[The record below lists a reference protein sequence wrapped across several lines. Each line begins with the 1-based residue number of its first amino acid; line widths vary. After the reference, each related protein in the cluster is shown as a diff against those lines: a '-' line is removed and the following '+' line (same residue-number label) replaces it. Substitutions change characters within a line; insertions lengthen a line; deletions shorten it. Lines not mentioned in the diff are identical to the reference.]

1 MQEYLA
7 SGRSVTKVSAFFF
20 ATLSMIA
27 LLSPLGAT
35 HDEAFHVRNIW
46 CGHGEREEY
55 CTERFRDEEGG
66 LVVRTNIEIQN
77 CQASSSVPLLCPTSR
92 VGESVSR
99 ANDGLYPPVFYYILS
114 WFVVPSVSVSTVLV
128 RLASALIISLVFG
141 SLLWLLPHRHR
152 VVLLLVA
159 LTAFSPTGY
168 FLFASMN
175 PSSWTS
181 FGVGVGWIALHAAL
195 VDSNTSRTR
204 KVALMSVSI
213 VAWTMAIGSRFD
225 GISFVAFS
233 AILTVVHAI
242 SLRKQ
247 WDTKKILGTVVLT
260 TSVGWVI
267 LEKFSQFSPTKY
279 LKLLYTYSDGQ
290 RDNVSFFSENLLQG
304 LPNTLRALGTVP
316 SKSPIHL
323 PDVVF
328 VVGILLLGFFILQTY
343 RRRERAQLIGA
354 LATVMIISLVMM
366 AQIAQEDGRD
376 SGGLE
381 PRYTYPLLLV
391 LVGWWYLV
399 SSVDALKQLERYL
412 RPASVVATAVF
423 SLSVFTIAER
433 FVDRQT
439 YGLRYLPESPDQWW
453 WSWMPAGPNVVVA
466 LASVFLWNFFSQLRK
481 VVGDSL
487 QESRQE

>member
-1 MQEYLA
+1 
-7 SGRSVTKVSAFFF
+7 
-20 ATLSMIA
+20 MIA

-46 CGHGEREEY
+46 CGHGEREDY
-55 CTERFRDEEGG
+55 CAERFRDEEGG

-114 WFVVPSVSVSTVLV
+114 WFVFPYVSVSTVLV
-128 RLASALIISLVFG
+128 RLASALIVSLVFG
-141 SLLWLLPHRHR
+141 GLFWLLPHRHR

-195 VDSNTSRTR
+195 VERNTSRMR
-204 KVALMSVSI
+204 KAALMSVSI

-225 GISFVAFS
+225 GLSFVVFS
-233 AILTVVHAI
+233 AILAVAHVV
-242 SLRKQ
+242 SLRTQ
-247 WDTKKILGTVVLT
+247 WDTRRVLGTLALT
-260 TSVGWVI
+260 ASVGWVS
-267 LEKFSQFSPTKY
+267 LEKFSQFSPISY

-290 RDNVSFFSENLLQG
+290 RDNVAFFSENILQG
-304 LPNTLRALGTVP
+304 LPNTLRALGSVP
-316 SKSPIHL
+316 SKSSILL

-328 VVGILLLGFFILQTY
+328 VFGILLLGFFMVLTY
-343 RRRERAQLIGA
+343 NRRHRVQVLGA
-354 LATVMIISLVMM
+354 LATVAIITVSTMS
-366 AQIAQEDGRD
+366 QIALVDSRD
-376 SGGLE
+376 SGGIE

-399 SSVDALKQLERYL
+399 SSIDELKQVERYL
-412 RPASVVATAVF
+412 GPAAVVATALF
-423 SLSVFTIAER
+423 ALSVFTITER

-466 LASVFLWNFFSQLRK
+466 LASVFLWNFLSLLRK
-481 VVGDSL
+481 VISGSL
-487 QESRQE
+487 RESRQE